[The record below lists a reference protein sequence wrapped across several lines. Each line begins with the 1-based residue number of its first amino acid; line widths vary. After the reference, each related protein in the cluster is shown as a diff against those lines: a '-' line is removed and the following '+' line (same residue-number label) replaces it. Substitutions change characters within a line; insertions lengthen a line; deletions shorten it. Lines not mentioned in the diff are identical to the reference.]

1 MKASKRVENLLPS
14 GILVVGLAAMALFG
28 VGFSAF
34 QTSNTMSPIENS
46 IDVEVGSIIEGGK
59 TVLEI
64 TGTTGFGKEFGPN
77 GFVNDSGAFDGASPA
92 MTVSFKVYHAA
103 ADESGYVSSENKFKM
118 NATLYSDEIDKNF
131 FLYNLKASCNVTGA
145 TIGSFT
151 ASGTKAKQTY
161 MIPLTSGAP
170 STSFTLTYTLTEDTT
185 HKLDAYYDKP
195 FTVHY
200 AVEGVKA

>member
-64 TGTTGFGKEFGPN
+64 TGTTGFGKSLPFPNWHGLYPLVPFRRGWQDRGPFPHQDPDL
-77 GFVNDSGAFDGASPA
+77 GWPC
-92 MTVSFKVYHAA
+92 
-103 ADESGYVSSENKFKM
+103 
-118 NATLYSDEIDKNF
+118 L
-131 FLYNLKASCNVTGA
+131 
-145 TIGSFT
+145 
-151 ASGTKAKQTY
+151 
-161 MIPLTSGAP
+161 
-170 STSFTLTYTLTEDTT
+170 
-185 HKLDAYYDKP
+185 
-195 FTVHY
+195 
-200 AVEGVKA
+200 

>member
-59 TVLEI
+59 AVLEI
-64 TGTTGFGKEFGPN
+64 TGTTGFDREFGPN

-103 ADESGYVSSENKFKM
+103 ANESGYVSNDNAFKM
-118 NATLYSDEIDKNF
+118 NATLYSDEIAKEF
-131 FLYNLKASCNVTGA
+131 FLYNLTASCDLANA
-145 TIGSFT
+145 TIGGFT
-151 ASGTKAKQTY
+151 ASGSKAKQTY
-161 MIPLTSGAP
+161 LIPLTSGAT
-170 STSFTLTYTLTEDTT
+170 STSFTLTYTLTEDST
-185 HKLDAYYDKP
+185 HKLDAYYDIP

>member
-59 TVLEI
+59 AVLEI
-64 TGTTGFGKEFGPN
+64 TGTTGFDREFGPN

-92 MTVSFKVYHAA
+92 MTVSFTIDHAA

-131 FLYNLKASCNVTGA
+131 FLYNLKASCNLSEAVVGVF
-145 TIGSFT
+145 S
-151 ASGTKAKQTY
+151 ASGAKVKQAY
-161 MIPLTSGAP
+161 SIPLTSGAEL
-170 STSFTLTYTLTEDTT
+170 TSFTLTYTLTEDTT
-185 HKLDAYYDKP
+185 HKLDAYYDIP

>member
-59 TVLEI
+59 AVLEI
-64 TGTTGFGKEFGPN
+64 TGTTGFDREFGPN

-103 ADESGYVSSENKFKM
+103 ASESGYVSNGSFKM
-118 NATLYSDEIDKNF
+118 NATLYSDEIAKEF

-151 ASGTKAKQTY
+151 ASGSKAKQTY
-161 MIPLTSGAP
+161 MIPLTSGVE
-170 STSFTLTYTLTEDTT
+170 STSFTLTYTLTEDAT

-200 AVEGVKA
+200 AVDGVKA

>member
-59 TVLEI
+59 AVLEI

-77 GFVNDSGAFDGASPA
+77 GFVNSSGAFDGASPA

-103 ADESGYVSSENKFKM
+103 ANESGYVSNGSFKM

-151 ASGTKAKQTY
+151 ASGSKAKQTY
-161 MIPLTSGAP
+161 MIPLTSGAT

-185 HKLDAYYDKP
+185 HKLDAYYDIP